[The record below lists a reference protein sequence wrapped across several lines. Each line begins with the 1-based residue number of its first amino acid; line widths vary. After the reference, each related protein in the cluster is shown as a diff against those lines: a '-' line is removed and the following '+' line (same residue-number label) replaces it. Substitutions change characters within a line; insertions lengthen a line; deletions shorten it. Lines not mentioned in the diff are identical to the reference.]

1 MGVYALLVFFNKLFA
16 TSITYEEY
24 KEDEFN
30 EASNNWKVFYID
42 VYFKIIHDYVLYI
55 MNRFD
60 IRKKYEEKYDNI
72 QNYITREIMS
82 YMEEAHY
89 GKVDRNTLNK
99 EYVDKIKKI
108 LGRHYKDFN
117 AIDIYFKRPPPDNLT
132 ADEFILKI
140 MNLNMNKF

>member
-1 MGVYALLVFFNKLFA
+1 MGVYVLLVFFNKLFA
-16 TSITYEEY
+16 ASITYEEY

-72 QNYITREIMS
+72 QNYITR
-82 YMEEAHY
+82 
-89 GKVDRNTLNK
+89 
-99 EYVDKIKKI
+99 
-108 LGRHYKDFN
+108 
-117 AIDIYFKRPPPDNLT
+117 
-132 ADEFILKI
+132 
-140 MNLNMNKF
+140 

>member
-1 MGVYALLVFFNKLFA
+1 MLGVYVLLVFFNKLFA
-16 TSITYEEY
+16 ASITYEEY

-72 QNYITREIMS
+72 QNYITR
-82 YMEEAHY
+82 
-89 GKVDRNTLNK
+89 
-99 EYVDKIKKI
+99 
-108 LGRHYKDFN
+108 
-117 AIDIYFKRPPPDNLT
+117 
-132 ADEFILKI
+132 
-140 MNLNMNKF
+140 